1 MMSEVVSGWSRL
13 AGQTADESDGASRGG
28 RCSEPVARTSPFR
41 LVRETGQGMGTLSSP
56 VMVTPDTPNLVTAI
70 LREARS
76 RGVDLDDE
84 SVTMEGDLPVLRVR
98 LGRRVL
104 RTTRIRLPG
113 PPGSRQ
119 PDVITVQGSGHRSSK
134 MWPRKR
140 DGSFAITA
148 VVDHL
153 LELVRR
159 ELEHARPD
167 APVASGVPAAA
178 SGVHVLHT
186 AGILLGTITG
196 DANPDALVARITDL
210 TIRNRIDGHLRTGGL
225 TDGDLRALGKALR
238 LSVGRS
244 LKLDDTDPFEPINA
258 DILSLLRL
266 GRHHGSKVELR
277 YALLLER
284 SGNRMKLADPAGQGI
299 VEVPIGGDVATA
311 WELGALGGKPWLGT
325 VSVARW

>member
-1 MMSEVVSGWSRL
+1 M
-13 AGQTADESDGASRGG
+13 Q
-28 RCSEPVARTSPFR
+28 
-41 LVRETGQGMGTLSSP
+41 
-56 VMVTPDTPNLVTAI
+56 
-70 LREARS
+70 
-76 RGVDLDDE
+76 
-84 SVTMEGDLPVLRVR
+84 GDLPVLRIR

-119 PDVITVQGSGHRSSK
+119 PDVITVHGSGPQSSK

-153 LELVRR
+153 LELVRG
-159 ELEHARPD
+159 ELERVRPD
-167 APVASGVPAAA
+167 APGVSGVPAAA

-196 DANPDALVARITDL
+196 DANPEALLERLTDL
-210 TIRNRIDGHLRTGGL
+210 TVRNRIDGHLRKGGL
-225 TDGDLRALGKALR
+225 TDGDLRALGRALR

-244 LKLDDTDPFEPINA
+244 WKLDDSDPFEPINA
-258 DILSLLRL
+258 DILSILRL
-266 GRHHGSKVELR
+266 GRHDGSKVELR
-277 YALLLER
+277 YALLLDR
-284 SGNRMKLADPAGQGI
+284 SGDRVKLSDPAGQGI
-299 VEVPIGGDVATA
+299 VDMQVSGEVATA
-311 WELGALGGKPWLGT
+311 WELGAFGGKPWLGT

>member
-1 MMSEVVSGWSRL
+1 M
-13 AGQTADESDGASRGG
+13 
-28 RCSEPVARTSPFR
+28 F
-41 LVRETGQGMGTLSSP
+41 
-56 VMVTPDTPNLVTAI
+56 TPDTHDLVTAI

-76 RGVDLDDE
+76 RGVDLDEE
-84 SVTMEGDLPVLRVR
+84 SVTTQGDLPVLRVR

-113 PPGSRQ
+113 PPGSLE
-119 PDVITVQGSGHRSSK
+119 PDVVTVHGSGFRSSK

-140 DGSFAITA
+140 DGSFALSA

-153 LELVRR
+153 LELVRG

-167 APVASGVPAAA
+167 PPVASGVQAAA
-178 SGVHVLHT
+178 SGIHVLHA

-196 DANPDALVARITDL
+196 DANPDALVERITDL
-210 TIRNRIDGHLRTGGL
+210 TIRSRIDSHLRKGGL
-225 TDGDLRALGKALR
+225 TDGDLRALGTALR
-238 LSVGRS
+238 LSVGRC

-258 DILSLLRL
+258 DIFSVLRL
-266 GRHHGSKVELR
+266 GRRDGSKVELR

-284 SGNRMKLADPAGQGI
+284 SGDRMKLADPAGQGI
-299 VEVPIGGDVATA
+299 VEVSIGGDVATA